1 MEQRNLGLQH
11 VPVIGIG
18 CNNFGTRLDAAQ
30 SAAVVAAGIETGAVF
45 FDTADVYGAG
55 ASEEFLGAALG
66 THRDRVFI
74 ATKFGIPFGDQ
85 TGGAHPDYVRFACE
99 ASLRRLGTDVIDLYQ
114 LHAPDHAV
122 PLAETLGAMD
132 ELVTAGLVRQIGC
145 SNFTAHEL
153 RDADH
158 LAKGAHFVSVQ
169 NQYSLLW
176 REPEVSLFAALEET
190 GACLLPYYPLANGLL
205 TGKYH
210 RGAPIPEGTRLALMG
225 EERAAHWLSEGLFET
240 VETIRSISEETGYSM
255 LTLAFSWLL
264 SHEPVTCVIA
274 GASSPEQVRT
284 NAGAVQKLEPA
295 LLERLNELTL

>member
-190 GACLLPYYPLANGLL
+190 GA
-205 TGKYH
+205 
-210 RGAPIPEGTRLALMG
+210 
-225 EERAAHWLSEGLFET
+225 
-240 VETIRSISEETGYSM
+240 
-255 LTLAFSWLL
+255 
-264 SHEPVTCVIA
+264 
-274 GASSPEQVRT
+274 
-284 NAGAVQKLEPA
+284 
-295 LLERLNELTL
+295 